1 MKYKLKIK
9 TKLNKITNKRNLGVL
24 NKFLKGVIIINTNP
38 IILPIKNRGY
48 RTMLVQKLFIK
59 IIIIK
64 SFYLLLYRTFNR
76 NYVNKKI
83 SSIMLLKMLLCNYS
97 IRLCSS
103 VVRAGDS

>member
-1 MKYKLKIK
+1 MRK
-9 TKLNKITNKRNLGVL
+9 TRTNKMIKIRNFGTL

-64 SFYLLLYRTFNR
+64 SFLLG
-76 NYVNKKI
+76 I
-83 SSIMLLKMLLCNYS
+83 I
-97 IRLCSS
+97 
-103 VVRAGDS
+103 